1 LYGKYIA
8 PKAEHIKVR
17 ISEISEGKFDKELKN
32 LMKSD
37 IKTLKKLYNERDIE
51 PEESER

>member
-1 LYGKYIA
+1 MS
-8 PKAEHIKVR
+8 PKAEHVR
-17 ISEISEGKFDKELKN
+17 VRVSEISEGKFDDELKN

-37 IKTLKKLYNERDIE
+37 VNTLKKLYNNRDIE